1 MEKTL
6 YNGPFRIIQYDKIS
20 TLIFA
25 TLTFENEEFI
35 IRFRQKNLEKIIEYI
50 YEWYRKRGSGDSPTL
65 KQRVKCRDN
74 KLFLW

>member
-1 MEKTL
+1 MEKEL

-25 TLTFENEEFI
+25 TLTFEEEEFI
-35 IRFRQKNLEKIIEYI
+35 IRFRAKNLEKIIEYI
-50 YEWYRKRGSGDSPTL
+50 YEWYWKRDKEDTPTL

-74 KLFLW
+74 KLFFW